1 VASKKGTPGEVRT
14 QSDWG
19 DDNPFQIFPPGFSLG
34 PIMPPNW
41 WENIGYVP
49 PGFTPPPPPSTTP
62 GPGSSFEELYNWMMS
77 SAPSNEKGFLTPEQ
91 AAVFL
96 QERRNVADYIGQLDD
111 QFAQQN
117 LSAAEA
123 KRNIRKRA
131 VENQN
136 RTAWDSASR
145 GIERSSIRDVAL
157 ADIDATATLEQTSLD
172 DRLRLLEAQNN
183 TNKLTKVLGF
193 QDMQQSV
200 FDPQRIENQKNQ
212 AGSTQPPDP
221 TPPPNNGGGN
231 NGGGNNGGGNNG
243 GGNNGG
249 GNNPGQNRG
258 LTAAQIAA
266 NARRRKKVQAIT
278 TRIKQM
284 KKARGAKPDK
294 NPNLTKKIKRAKKK
308 RAIVKGRI
316 VQPTTNT

>member
-1 VASKKGTPGEVRT
+1 MAASKKGTPGQVRT

-19 DDNPFQIFPPGFSLG
+19 DDNPFQIFPPGFSVG

-77 SAPSNEKGFLTPEQ
+77 AAPSNEKGFLTPEQ
-91 AAVFL
+91 AAAFL
-96 QERRNVADYIGQLDD
+96 QERRNVADFIGQLDD
-111 QFAQQN
+111 QFAQQS

-131 VENQN
+131 VESQN
-136 RTAWDSASR
+136 RTAWDSTSR

-231 NGGGNNGGGNNG
+231 NGGGNN
-243 GGNNGG
+243 
-249 GNNPGQNRG
+249 PGQNRG
-258 LTAAQIAA
+258 LTPAQIAA

-308 RAIVKGRI
+308 RSIVKGRI